1 MLTSNENRIPIDE
14 KKVKSLIRRIIIA
27 ETKNIKSGEKN
38 DVQMAKAIQKMIE
51 EEVKCY

>member
-1 MLTSNENRIPIDE
+1 MLTSNNKIEVDE

-38 DVQMAKAIQKMIE
+38 DAQMAKVIQKMIE